1 VDAIIR
7 RTSIVVEWESGKAA
21 VGSIKHAL
29 RRHAGEPAPAQ
40 RRRRHLH
47 RRCKG
52 LPEIK
57 IVTRTIMDEWTDDR
71 TMATGSSVT
80 WTHCNVRYEVTWG

>member
-7 RTSIVVEWESGKAA
+7 RTSITAGRKSGKAA
-21 VGSIKHAL
+21 ARSIKRAPW
-29 RRHAGEPAPAQ
+29 RHASEPAPAR

-52 LPEIK
+52 LPEMSSDGDS
-57 IVTRTIMDEWTDDR
+57 VSEESRTKSEP
-71 TMATGSSVT
+71 
-80 WTHCNVRYEVTWG
+80 YETSE